1 MSKGYTVFE
10 VLYHVDDDHPMA
22 NGGPAGDGS
31 FIARFRDE
39 KKAESFASKHECYG
53 QPCKVSRCD
62 NVPQR
67 LVSRWSFQG

>member
-1 MSKGYTVFE
+1 MARVYTVFE
-10 VLYHVDDDHPMA
+10 VLYHVDDDHSMA
-22 NGGPAGDGS
+22 HGGPAGDGS

-39 KKAESFASKHECYG
+39 ERARSFAARHEYCG